1 MSRDPDVQRLLDTQ
15 AIQHAIATYARALDR
30 MDEKML
36 RSVFHPGSKHSHF
49 FEGPSSDP
57 SLPSTPGAP
66 LDFVAF
72 AFDVLR
78 CHSRTHHQL
87 GQMLI
92 EFESE
97 AVAFAETYFTAHH
110 RQRQIGDKLAGATA
124 CDTEMDYFV
133 GGRYVDRFEKRNGVW
148 KITHRTGM
156 TDWTRLEAPSSA
168 GFGSIPAVQLG
179 KRGKKDMAYRAKQD
193 YR

>member
-1 MSRDPDVQRLLDTQ
+1 
-15 AIQHAIATYARALDR
+15 
-30 MDEKML
+30 
-36 RSVFHPGSKHSHF
+36 
-49 FEGPSSDP
+49 
-57 SLPSTPGAP
+57 
-66 LDFVAF
+66 
-72 AFDVLR
+72 
-78 CHSRTHHQL
+78 
-87 GQMLI
+87 MLI

-97 AVAFAETYFTAHH
+97 TVAFAETYFTAHH

-133 GGRYVDRFEKRNGVW
+133 GGRYVDRFEKRKGVW

-168 GFGSIPAVQLG
+168 GFGSIAEPQIG
-179 KRGKKDMAYRAKQD
+179 KRGKKDMVYRARQL